1 MKFISVSILFIILS
15 INNIVAQ
22 EFKLGKVSIEEL
34 QEKRHPKD
42 STASAAILFEKG
54 VVSFEYSQSEGF
66 KMITEVTTRIK
77 IYKKEGYE
85 WATKAIGYY
94 IGSNSKDA
102 LSFSDVVSYNLVD
115 GKIEK
120 IKLKSDG
127 LFDEKVNKYWNQK
140 KITFPNVKEGSILE
154 YKYTLRSSR
163 FSELTEWSFQS
174 SIPVNYSEFKTLI
187 PEYFVYNPNLK
198 GFIVPK
204 ISKESGN
211 KLLSYSYRPEPTPGA
226 SVVAT
231 TTQEK
236 LEFIEYRTTYLA
248 ENLPAMK
255 QEAFVNN
262 ISNYTTSVAHELS
275 LVKFPNQ
282 PMKTL
287 STDWASVT
295 KTIYNSDDFGAELN
309 KTGYFEE
316 DLTNVLNG
324 LTSTDEKIH
333 AIFNHVKKS
342 VKWDGY
348 YGYSCNDGI
357 KKAYKDKTGNVG
369 EINLMLTAMLRHA
382 NLNANPVLVSTR
394 SNGIS
399 FFPSRTAFNYVISA
413 IEVEDGLMLL
423 DATEPNSS
431 PNILPLRVLNW
442 EGRLIRKDGSSIEVD
457 LMPKKPST
465 DAVNLKYT
473 FTPDGFLTGKLSRRR
488 NDYIAMTFKDNVEKL
503 KEEAYLENFENENNK
518 IEVSDYERVLDKTP
532 GAPVVESFS
541 FKGGDLSEVINGA
554 VYINPMLF
562 LKLEQNPFKQE
573 TRDYPIDYGFPVVE
587 KYNITVDIPEGY
599 VVNAMPTPVILN
611 LDENLGQF
619 KFLISKTDSAVQVV
633 VMLQINAPIIGAD
646 YYEILKGFYQRMIEK
661 QNEKI
666 ILVKS

>member
-42 STASAAILFEKG
+42 STAAAAILFEKG

-154 YKYTLRSSR
+154 YKYTLRSFR

-174 SIPVNYSEFKTLI
+174 SIPVNHSEFRTLI

-198 GFIVPK
+198 GSMTPK
-204 ISKESGN
+204 MTKENTRKS
-211 KLLSYSYRPEPTPGA
+211 LSYFYRPTTEPRE
-226 SVVAT
+226 SSIVS

-236 LEFIEYRTTYLA
+236 LDFIENSTTYLA
-248 ENLPAMK
+248 VNLPAMK
-255 QEAFVNN
+255 QEAYVNN
-262 ISNYTTSVAHELS
+262 ISNYTTSVSHELS
-275 LVKFPNQ
+275 VVNFPNQ
-282 PMKTL
+282 PMKIL

-295 KTIYNSDDFGAELN
+295 KTIYDYDYFGPELN

-316 DLTNVLNG
+316 DLKGILDG
-324 LTSTDEKIH
+324 LATPEEKVE
-333 AIFNHVKKS
+333 AIFDHIKKS
-342 VKWDGY
+342 VKWNGY
-348 YGYSCNDGI
+348 YGYSCNDGV
-357 KKAYKDKTGNVG
+357 KKAYKDKTGNVA

-399 FFPSRTAFNYVISA
+399 FFPNRTAFNYVIA
-413 IEVEDGLMLL
+413 AVELADRVLLL
-423 DATEPNSS
+423 DATESYSS
-431 PNILPLRVLNW
+431 PNVLPLRVLNW
-442 EGRLIRKDGSSIEVD
+442 EGRLIRKDATSTAID
-457 LMPKKPST
+457 LMPKKSSI

-473 FTPDGFLTGKLSRRR
+473 FTPDGTVTGKLSRKRTDYNAMIFR
-488 NDYIAMTFKDNVEKL
+488 NNTETI
-503 KEEAYLENFENENNK
+503 KEDVYLEKYENDNKK
-518 IEVSDYERVLDKTP
+518 IEVAEYERVIDKNLN
-532 GAPVVESFS
+532 GPVIENIT
-541 FKGGDLSEVINGA
+541 FKGGNLSEVINGSI
-554 VYINPMLF
+554 YINPMLF
-562 LKLEQNPFKQE
+562 FSIEQNPFKQE
-573 TRDYPIDYGFPVVE
+573 TRDYPVDYGYPTVD
-587 KYNITVDIPEGY
+587 KYNVIIDIPEGY
-599 VVNAMPTPVILN
+599 VVDTMPASIVLN
-611 LDENLGQF
+611 MDDNLGQF
-619 KFLISKTDSAVQVV
+619 KFLINKTENAVQ
-633 VMLQINAPIIGAD
+633 LAITFQINAPIIGTD
-646 YYEILKGFYQRMIEK
+646 YYEALKSFYQRMIEK

-666 ILVKS
+666 VFKKA